1 MKPQKQSHRL
11 NHKQAEPRRAQ
22 LMPIKLKEVKRHIKL
37 IERRQEQPFKIVI
50 TFSRNGLITRQE
62 VHSVKD
68 FVYLYF
74 DLMYNNNGIIN
85 LYIEETNKDD

>member
-1 MKPQKQSHRL
+1 
-11 NHKQAEPRRAQ
+11 
-22 LMPIKLKEVKRHIKL
+22 MPIKLKEVKRHIKL
-37 IERRQEQPFKIVI
+37 IERRQEQLFKIVV

-85 LYIEETNKDD
+85 LYIEETDKDD

>member
-1 MKPQKQSHRL
+1 
-11 NHKQAEPRRAQ
+11 
-22 LMPIKLKEVKRHIKL
+22 MPIKLKEVTRHIKL
-37 IERRQEQPFKIVI
+37 IARRQEQPFKIVV

-85 LYIEETNKDD
+85 LYIEETNRDD

>member
-1 MKPQKQSHRL
+1 
-11 NHKQAEPRRAQ
+11 
-22 LMPIKLKEVKRHIKL
+22 MPIKLKEVKRHIKL
-37 IERRQEQPFKIVI
+37 IERRQEQPFKIVV

-62 VHSVKD
+62 LHSVKD

-85 LYIEETNKDD
+85 LYIEETNGND

>member
-1 MKPQKQSHRL
+1 MAKPQARP
-11 NHKQAEPRRAQ
+11 QARQP
-22 LMPIKLKEVKRHIKL
+22 MPIKLKEVKRHIKL

-62 VHSVKD
+62 LHSVKD

-85 LYIEETNKDD
+85 LYIEETNGND

>member
-1 MKPQKQSHRL
+1 MAKPQARQ
-11 NHKQAEPRRAQ
+11 QARPP
-22 LMPIKLKEVKRHIKL
+22 MPIKLKEVNRHIKL
-37 IERRQEQPFKIVI
+37 IERRQEQPFKIVV

-85 LYIEETNKDD
+85 LYIEETNRDD

>member
-1 MKPQKQSHRL
+1 
-11 NHKQAEPRRAQ
+11 
-22 LMPIKLKEVKRHIKL
+22 MPIKLKEVKRHIKL
-37 IERRQEQPFKIVI
+37 IERRQEQHFKIVV

-85 LYIEETNKDD
+85 LYIEETDKDD

>member
-1 MKPQKQSHRL
+1 MS
-11 NHKQAEPRRAQ
+11 
-22 LMPIKLKEVKRHIKL
+22 IKLREVKRHIKL
-37 IERRQEQPFKIVI
+37 IERRQEQPFKLVI

-62 VHSVKD
+62 LHSVKD

-85 LYIEETNKDD
+85 LYIEETNGND

>member
-1 MKPQKQSHRL
+1 
-11 NHKQAEPRRAQ
+11 
-22 LMPIKLKEVKRHIKL
+22 MPIKLKEVKRHIKL
-37 IERRQEQPFKIVI
+37 IERRQEQPFKIAV

-85 LYIEETNKDD
+85 LYIEETDKDD